1 LGEYL
6 PRTTTDDDDD
16 DNDDDDNND
25 DVSESILI
33 VRGHGNELIVVVI
46 SLSSLTTV
54 FLALIVI
61 FGRFMNFIIGLGLGE
76 FLTTTTAAAVSIDLL
91 QGLLPSAVSVEGM
104 SESSLMPSSL
114 LLAKLSSPSTL
125 IDLMP
130 IIVLSSAVSRD
141 PEMLSKPHGM
151 TSS

>member
-1 LGEYL
+1 M

-16 DNDDDDNND
+16 DDN

-33 VRGHGNELIVVVI
+33 VSGHDNELIVAVI

-61 FGRFMNFIIGLGLGE
+61 FGRFMNFIIGVGLGE
-76 FLTTTTAAAVSIDLL
+76 FLITAAAAAAVSMDLL
-91 QGLLPSAVSVEGM
+91 QGLLLSAVSVEGM

-114 LLAKLSSPSTL
+114 LLAKVSNPSTL

>member
-6 PRTTTDDDDD
+6 PRTTTDDDD
-16 DNDDDDNND
+16 NDND

-76 FLTTTTAAAVSIDLL
+76 FLTTTAAAVSIDLL